1 MQCDD
6 RHARRRVGVVASS
19 CLRGWEGV
27 EAWSRAGGRG
37 PHVCSHGVSRGS
49 TGPPSP
55 LLGSGRAGRHAA
67 ALSVSES
74 RHVAVGLGP
83 VQSGAPS
90 RHNPQATLRCRW
102 MMARALPL
110 ARPAQPP
117 LSSSSSQLCC
127 ALAPE
132 SKAVASQRPLLI
144 TKQPEDYYHAPSAR
158 AFQWP
163 TYRRYFLGI
172 PSPSG
177 PANFLENSLLPPS
190 ATSLVGPRSFGRS
203 C

>member
-1 MQCDD
+1 MEQSGRQGSARLLTWCVPGKHWTPVSLAWQ
-6 RHARRRVGVVASS
+6 RAGGQAGSSAIRRRVAS
-19 CLRGWEGV
+19 C
-27 EAWSRAGGRG
+27 GGRAR
-37 PHVCSHGVSRGS
+37 SS
-49 TGPPSP
+49 TIWSP
-55 LLGSGRAGRHAA
+55 LA
-67 ALSVSES
+67 
-74 RHVAVGLGP
+74 
-83 VQSGAPS
+83 
-90 RHNPQATLRCRW
+90 PQATLRCRW

-144 TKQPEDYYHAPSAR
+144 TQQPEDYYHAPSAR

>member
-1 MQCDD
+1 VEQSGRQGSARLLTWRVPGKHCPPPPPPPPPLAWQ
-6 RHARRRVGVVASS
+6 RAGGQAGSSAIRRRVAS
-19 CLRGWEGV
+19 C
-27 EAWSRAGGRG
+27 GGRAR
-37 PHVCSHGVSRGS
+37 SS
-49 TGPPSP
+49 TIWSP
-55 LLGSGRAGRHAA
+55 LA
-67 ALSVSES
+67 
-74 RHVAVGLGP
+74 
-83 VQSGAPS
+83 
-90 RHNPQATLRCRW
+90 PQATLRCRW

-144 TKQPEDYYHAPSAR
+144 TQQPEDYYHAPSAR

>member
-1 MQCDD
+1 LVFGFFGLVYGEN
-6 RHARRRVGVVASS
+6 R
-19 CLRGWEGV
+19 LRYRKPNFLDTKTETEPNYKKTEISVRFGTV
-27 EAWSRAGGRG
+27 RFDFRFM
-37 PHVCSHGVSRGS
+37 VKMC
-49 TGPPSP
+49 PP
-55 LLGSGRAGRHAA
+55 L
-67 ALSVSES
+67 
-74 RHVAVGLGP
+74 
-83 VQSGAPS
+83 
-90 RHNPQATLRCRW
+90 
-102 MMARALPL
+102 ARALPL

-144 TKQPEDYYHAPSAR
+144 TQQPEDYYHAPSAR